1 MNEEKIIK
9 NIAKRIKYEGKA
21 QMPRNPGKRKVEQEK
36 KRKRNSHKKRIKIPS
51 LTGPSK
57 L

>member
-36 KRKRNSHKKRIKIPS
+36 KRKKIVIKKE
-51 LTGPSK
+51 SK
-57 L
+57 SQV